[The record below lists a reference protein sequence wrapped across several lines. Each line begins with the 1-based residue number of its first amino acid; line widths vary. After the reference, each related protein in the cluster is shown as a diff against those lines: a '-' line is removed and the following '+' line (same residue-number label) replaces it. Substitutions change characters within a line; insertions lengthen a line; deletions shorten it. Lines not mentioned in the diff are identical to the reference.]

1 MKLPSLKSLINS
13 LKRRLRRERKKR
25 ILKKITKLK
34 GGDLARAQRRKARQR
49 EIASEKR
56 TIIDG
61 LLRSW
66 KVGEI
71 KPPQNG
77 IKETLTYYEHGLS
90 IKQLRELEEWYW
102 S

>member
-1 MKLPSLKSLINS
+1 M
-13 LKRRLRRERKKR
+13 
-25 ILKKITKLK
+25 K
-34 GGDLARAQRRKARQR
+34 GGEAARIQRRKARQL
-49 EIASEKR
+49 EIAAEKR

-77 IKETLTYYEHGLS
+77 IKETLSYFDHGLS